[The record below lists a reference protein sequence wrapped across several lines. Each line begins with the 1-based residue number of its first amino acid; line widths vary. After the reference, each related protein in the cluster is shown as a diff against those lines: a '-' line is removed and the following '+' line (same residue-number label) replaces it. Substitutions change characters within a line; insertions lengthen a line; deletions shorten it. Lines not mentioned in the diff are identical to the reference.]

1 MRGWIDDVGNYSVP
15 VAIGRPMRALI
26 VGEIIASINADVRPG
41 EIVSGWFDLQDF
53 AAVDTAA
60 IVGRV
65 TEADLPPLL
74 ALGYWSSTASLPTFP

>member
-1 MRGWIDDVGNYSVP
+1 MRGWIADVGNYSVP
-15 VAIGRPMRALI
+15 VAIGRPKRALI
-26 VGEIIASINADVRPG
+26 VGEIIASNNADVRPG